1 MKLGIIG
8 LPSSGKTSLF
18 NALTGLHK
26 DAPADFSAGNKPSI
40 GMVKVPDER
49 MEFLKEMFKP
59 KKFSLATVEF
69 VDIVGIFSESGK
81 GSNPMATLREVD
93 GIIQVVRLFE
103 DDSIPHIKGSI
114 DPRRDLS
121 DMEADL
127 LISDLDVIEK
137 RIEKLEVSSKKPT
150 KNQEMDKEEL
160 AIMNRCREALD
171 NDQGLNTVNLNANEE
186 KILRC
191 YTFLT
196 QKPRII
202 VLNVGED
209 SINDNTCGEG
219 LFKDSGEVLK
229 ICGKL
234 EAELAALSEEDRA
247 DFQRDL
253 GIEELASGKIIN
265 ASCMA
270 LNICYFFTVGEDEVK
285 AWVINKDDNALTAA
299 GKIHSD
305 IAQGFIR
312 AETVSFDELK
322 ELGSMRE
329 VKAKGKARLEGKDY
343 IVKDGDII
351 NFRFNV

>member
-26 DAPADFSAGNKPSI
+26 DGSINVSASNKPSI
-40 GMVKVPDER
+40 AMVKVPDER
-49 MEFLKEMFKP
+49 MEFLKDMFKP
-59 KKFSLATVEF
+59 KKFSLSTVEF
-69 VDIVGIFSESGK
+69 VDIVGIFAESGK
-81 GSNPMATLREVD
+81 GSNPMSTLREMD

-103 DDSIPHIKGSI
+103 DDSIPHIKGPI
-114 DPRRDLS
+114 DPQRDLL

-137 RIEKLEVSSKKPT
+137 RIKKLEVSSKKPT
-150 KNQEMDKEEL
+150 KNQEMEKEEL
-160 AIMNRCREALD
+160 EIMIKCKEALD
-171 NDQGLNTVNLNANEE
+171 KDKGLNTVNLNANEE
-186 KILRC
+186 KVLRC

-209 SINDNTCGEG
+209 QINENTIEQNT
-219 LFKDSGEVLK
+219 LQDRGEVLK

-234 EAELAALSEEDRA
+234 EAELAALDEQDRA
-247 DFQRDL
+247 EFQSDL
-253 GIEELASGKIIN
+253 GIEELASGKIIK
-265 ASCMA
+265 ASCNA
-270 LNICYFFTVGEDEVK
+270 LNICNFFTVGEDEVK
-285 AWVINKDDNALTAA
+285 AWDINKGDDALTAA

-329 VKAKGKARLEGKDY
+329 VKAKGKARLEGKEY
-343 IVKDGDII
+343 IVQDGDII